1 MIRTF
6 SETVLVAAQQSAWMR
21 ELFVALRT
29 NLGLLLGPAVAC
41 FIWMLPLG
49 VTPDQQKTL
58 AIIALMI
65 IYWLTEPIDHG
76 LTALIGCYLFWAL
89 KVTKF
94 SVAFSGYTNSTIWF
108 LFSSLLMAEA
118 ASRTGLAKRLGYSF
132 MRRVGNSSGQIRSG
146 FIALTFLLAFFVP
159 SGMGRLG
166 LLAPLTVGIVKAD
179 GLSERGNFAK
189 GLFVMVTSIC
199 GLIDVMVLSG
209 ATSMMTRGIVEEQTG
224 IQLLWSQWLFACLP
238 LTLFTLFAA
247 IGIVRWLYPTEA
259 AEPSAGIQYFQK
271 ELSTMGPWTGAEK
284 KLLFWFSL
292 AMVLWATD
300 FLHHVNPA
308 VVGLGVGL
316 ALSLPKLG
324 VLDIKAAKQINFFII
339 IFSAGA
345 LSTGAVLQDTKILLL
360 LTDRL
365 VAFIQPFLGNA
376 FTYTITIYIA
386 AFLYH
391 FIFANRQTMLVTSL
405 PLLLVFAMNHGLNAI
420 PLALLWTI
428 GGGGGLFVYQSGV
441 YVLGYSYGY
450 FDAKDFIKVGLLLTL
465 VQAILLVVI
474 VPYYWPLIG
483 LSWVR

>member
-1 MIRTF
+1 MLRTP
-6 SETVLVAAQQSAWMR
+6 SEAVVVVAQQSPWVR
-21 ELFVALRT
+21 DLFVASRK
-29 NLGLLLGPAVAC
+29 NFGLLLGPAAAC

-49 VTPDQQKTL
+49 LAPEQEKAL
-58 AIIALMI
+58 AIVAFMI
-65 IYWLTEPIDHG
+65 VYWLTEPVDHG

-132 MRRVGNSSGQIRSG
+132 MRAVGTSSAQIQSG
-146 FIALTFLLAFFVP
+146 FITLTFLLAFFVP

-166 LLAPLTVGIVKAD
+166 LLAPLTVGILKAA
-179 GLSERGNFAK
+179 GLSERSNFAK
-189 GLFVMVTSIC
+189 GLFVMVTSIS

-224 IQLLWSQWLFACLP
+224 IQLLWSQWLLACLP
-238 LTLFTLFAA
+238 LNLLTLLAA
-247 IGIVRWLYPTEA
+247 IAIVRFLYPSEA
-259 AEPSAGIQYFQK
+259 QELSAGSHYLQK
-271 ELSTMGPWTGAEK
+271 ELAAMGAWSTAEK
-284 KLLFWFSL
+284 KTLFWFLL
-292 AMVLWATD
+292 ALGLWATD

-308 VVGLGVGL
+308 VIGLGIG
-316 ALSLPKLG
+316 LSLCLPRLG
-324 VLDIKAAKQINFFII
+324 VLDVKAAKQVNFFVI

-345 LSTGAVLQDTKILLL
+345 LSTGAVLMETQVLSL
-360 LTDRL
+360 LTAQL
-365 VAFIQPFLGNA
+365 VAGMRPFLGNA
-376 FTYTITIYIA
+376 LTYTITIYTA

-405 PLLLVFAMNHGLNAI
+405 PLLLAFATTHDLNVIA
-420 PLALLWTI
+420 LALLWTI

-450 FDAKDFIKVGLLLTL
+450 FKARDFMKVGVLLTI
-465 VQAILLVVI
+465 VQAVLLAFL

-483 LSWVR
+483 LNWTR